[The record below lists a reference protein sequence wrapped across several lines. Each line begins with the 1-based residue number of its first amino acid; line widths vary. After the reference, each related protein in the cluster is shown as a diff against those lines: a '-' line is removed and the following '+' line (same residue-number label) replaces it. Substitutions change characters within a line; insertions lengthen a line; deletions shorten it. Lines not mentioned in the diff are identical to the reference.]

1 MPAQDEQDIE
11 NANSRSQQR
20 ANRSRRT
27 QSRAARKEYKAS
39 KAQMANSGYSSTKIL
54 KKLKSDYQKKIE
66 GINSNSY
73 GNQTDANEDISFSGI
88 DSVNSST
95 DGSGGGDGGG
105 GGLPDGFDEETLDIV
120 DLNNLAAQRIFL
132 TKDVP

>member
-1 MPAQDEQDIE
+1 MPTQDEQDIE

-20 ANRSRRT
+20 AARSRRT

-54 KKLKSDYQKKIE
+54 RKLKSDHQKTIE

-73 GNQTDANEDISFSGI
+73 GNQTDANEDISFAGI

-95 DGSGGGDGGG
+95 DGSGGGGGG
-105 GGLPDGFDEETLDIV
+105 GGLPDGYVETDVILCVNGSPISG
-120 DLNNLAAQRIFL
+120 QFL
-132 TKDVP
+132 FKETI